1 MRKIALFGFALLLGA
16 ALASAAEFTTSG
28 LPAGQSSNSDVTLTP
43 VDITQS
49 SDLNVLSGYGVSCN
63 NGASVTENHFL
74 RRFQL
79 AVDHGILNQYNVL
92 SADVGIEAAYINST
106 GQCNAEARIYSIGHS
121 AGFTFANMT
130 LQGTGVFQLTNAD
143 VLVVRNVP
151 VSATIADPVNSDL
164 VLDFW
169 VPDGQTEPN
178 LWLMFPGGNNLPQT
192 RPSYLAAADCGVPDP
207 IDTAAI
213 GFPDSH
219 WVMVVHGDEVP
230 VELQSFNIE

>member
-1 MRKIALFGFALLLGA
+1 MRKIAIFGFILLLGA

-28 LPAGQSSNSDVTLTP
+28 LAAGQSSNSQVTLTP

-49 SDLNVLSGYGVSCN
+49 SDLTVLAGYGVACS
-63 NGASVTENHFL
+63 GGGLSTENHWL

-79 AVDHGILNQYNVL
+79 AVDHSIFNQYDVL
-92 SADVGIEAAYINST
+92 SVDLGVESTTLYST
-106 GQCNAEARIYSIGHS
+106 GVPNAEARIYSIGHA

-130 LQGTGVFQLTNAD
+130 LQGTGVFQLAEAD
-143 VLVVRNVP
+143 DLVLKNVP
-151 VSATIADPVNSDL
+151 VSASFADPVNTDL

-169 VPDGQTEPN
+169 IPDGQVEPN
-178 LWLMFPGGNNLPQT
+178 TWGIWAGANNLPQT
-192 RPSYLAAADCGVPDP
+192 RPSYLAAADCGVAEP

-213 GFPDSH
+213 GFPNAH

-230 VELQSFNIE
+230 VELQSFDIE